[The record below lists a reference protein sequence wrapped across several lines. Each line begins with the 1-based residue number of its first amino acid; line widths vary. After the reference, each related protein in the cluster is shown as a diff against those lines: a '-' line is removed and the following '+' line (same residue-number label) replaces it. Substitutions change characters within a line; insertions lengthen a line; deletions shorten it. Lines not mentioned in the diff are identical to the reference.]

1 MPWYQLAG
9 MVIMDL
15 GLALALLTVPLAL
28 PGIWVMVAIL
38 SLGTWAGLQPWG
50 WELVFFS
57 LGVGVVSEVL
67 EHALSWSGVL
77 RAGGTKA
84 EAWGAFLGSFIGGL
98 LGSLFIPVPVV
109 GSLAGLLAGA
119 FLGAF
124 AAGAHR
130 ARRERIGLSWRA
142 AWARALSLAVKTA
155 GALAILAG
163 TVAAQVS
170 QLWTN

>member
-1 MPWYQLAG
+1 MQWVG
-9 MVIMDL
+9 MVVMDL
-15 GLALALLTVPLAL
+15 GLVLALLTVPLAL
-28 PGIWVMVAIL
+28 PGIWVMVAIV

-50 WELVFFS
+50 WEF
-57 LGVGVVSEVL
+57 VGFAVATGLLSEVL
-67 EHALSWSGVL
+67 EHILSWTGVL
-77 RAGGTKA
+77 KAGGTKA

-98 LGSLFIPVPVV
+98 LGSLAIPIPVL
-109 GSLAGLLAGA
+109 GSLAGLLVGA

-130 ARRERIGLSWRA
+130 ARKERLELSWRA

-170 QLWTN
+170 LLWA